1 MRKREQDAHEK
12 KLRAGFV
19 RLLFAA
25 RNLASRLRYC
35 HAGEAPLYCSVC
47 AVRLAPEAGEWLPI
61 GPHADNCPVG
71 QVAAVLAELM
81 RTATVEELGRGLEG
95 ELEPDPAA
103 VWLAAAR
110 RERACRPG
118 GGLAGL
124 AAPFSGLVSDSG
136 SLPGFPSV
144 YGGPGGG
151 RWGRTAAGGL
161 SGSPGRLAPGRKP
174 PVRAG
179 SDGAEAVAIEVSAA
193 ASVDFGEPWRLVAVD
208 GALAVLDRADKIK
221 FFLSDE
227 NDPNIRRV
235 VAAVNLC
242 AGGPTEAL
250 ENAFDEI
257 ASTSPRWALLA
268 VNISVLT
275 RAHIAM
281 LRDYID
287 EVVKQAAGQNPA
299 WQAGATGRPQ

>member
-25 RNLASRLRYC
+25 RNLVSRLRYC
-35 HAGEAPLYCSVC
+35 HAGEPPLFCSVC

-136 SLPGFPSV
+136 SLPGFPRV
-144 YGGPGGG
+144 YGGPGGPSEG
-151 RWGRTAAGGL
+151 AGMAAGL
-161 SGSPGRLAPGRKP
+161 PGRKP
-174 PVRAG
+174 PVRADG
-179 SDGAEAVAIEVSAA
+179 TGAEAVAVGPDPGCM
-193 ASVDFGEPWRLVAVD
+193 VDFGEPWRISAD
-208 GALAVLDRADKIK
+208 HRAIILDRRGVAM
-221 FFLSDE
+221 
-227 NDPNIRRV
+227 NDPDPALEAGEEHSAARRI

-242 AGGPTEAL
+242 AGAPTEAL
-250 ENAFDEI
+250 ENAFQEI

-268 VNISVLT
+268 LNISNLT
-275 RAHIAM
+275 RAHVAM
-281 LRDYID
+281 VRDYID
-287 EVVKQAAGQNPA
+287 DVVKAAARHDPA
-299 WQAGATGRPQ
+299 RGFGRPQ